1 MMRIFRLLLAIALLL
16 PISSALATTD
26 GIYQLT
32 ESTSAAWD
40 GTDAN
45 RLKTITSDYDFVY
58 GDDEYLTYTLPWPSF
73 TFYRQPYTQITVDTN
88 GNIWFG
94 AARSGRGFNLASAG
108 FGPVIATWND
118 DLSSLYDGGVFIQHK
133 TSPER
138 VIVEW
143 QTETYSDEGNGLLSS
158 FTVTL
163 YQDGKIRFGYGTF
176 AAASATDAGSG
187 ISQDDG
193 SHYLSVSTVIGS
205 IPSLA
210 GRYFYFNDVSQPL
223 TFSLNIAFTGTGAG
237 TITSTPTG
245 IACNTNCSALFPA
258 GEPITLTPQAAP
270 YSLFSGW
277 SNNNCTG
284 TGNCLMTL
292 DTDASITAAFTY
304 DIAHQVRVDDGSS
317 NYYPSIQSAYDA
329 AAENG
334 VIRLW
339 ATTYNE
345 SLSCSRPV
353 TITLQGGYDSNYSTL
368 IGEPVLNGA
377 LTVTDGTLILD
388 GFSIR

>member
-1 MMRIFRLLLAIALLL
+1 MRIFRLLLIALLL
-16 PISSALATTD
+16 PISSALAATG

-32 ESTSAAWD
+32 ESTTATWD

-45 RLKTITSDYDFVY
+45 RLKPITPDYDFVY

-73 TFYRQPYTQITVDTN
+73 TFYRQAYTQITVDTN

-94 AARSGRGFNLASAG
+94 GARSGRGFNLASAG
-108 FGPVIATWND
+108 FGPVIAAWND

-133 TSPER
+133 AAPER
-138 VIVEW
+138 VVIEW
-143 QTETYSDEGNGLLSS
+143 QTETYSDEGNGLPNS

-193 SHYLSVSTVIGS
+193 SHYLSVTNVIGS